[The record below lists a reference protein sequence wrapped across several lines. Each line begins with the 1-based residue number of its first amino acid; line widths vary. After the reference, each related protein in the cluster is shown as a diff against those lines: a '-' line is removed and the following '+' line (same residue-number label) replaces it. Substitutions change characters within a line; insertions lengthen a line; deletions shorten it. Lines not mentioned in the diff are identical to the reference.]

1 MSSSVSR
8 LPIRTQQLFEEIS
21 KKMRC
26 QRADYVIWGEAE
38 KLSKPFAMTLSRSE
52 FYRESVS
59 NVFLRYFAFSKT
71 FSFDSQTYYTIEQ
84 FEKVLKMIAFI

>member
-1 MSSSVSR
+1 MSSSVSK

-26 QRADYVIWGEAE
+26 QRTDYVVWGMAE
-38 KLSKPFAMTLSRSE
+38 KLSEPGGMTLSRSE
-52 FYRESVS
+52 FYRETLS
-59 NVFLRYFAFSKT
+59 NVFLRYFAFSET

-84 FEKVLKMIAFI
+84 FEKVLSMIAFI